1 MLCLAFTIPQAC
13 LSTVRERPLS
23 SLFPAKSL
31 RPVEPLTPLYAAL
44 SRVEQGFTLVDEEL
58 RLLAWNE
65 AFVRLLDLPAALVQ
79 QGRSLEAVIRFNAAR
94 HHDGSE
100 DVEPLIQERLRV
112 ARRGEPH
119 AFEHVAPSGAVLR
132 VTGVSV
138 PGHGFLTVYTD
149 VTEQRSAEQLI
160 RDQNARLET
169 RVAERT
175 FELRRSEAQMR
186 LITDSIPALVAYFDQ
201 HRNYRFINRGYQDW
215 FGLDPS
221 RPEQVSAREF
231 LGLETYTQIKPN
243 VAQALQGRPVTFEYL
258 IHTLDGRTLMAR
270 TTLIPELNAD
280 GQVIGCFELTFDIT
294 EERRAQELL
303 IQAQKMEALGQL
315 TGGLA
320 HDFNNIL
327 MVVLGNLTALAE
339 QAPAHA
345 HVGEYIQPAI
355 DAARRG
361 TKLIRGLLTFSRKQ
375 AIEARVV
382 DLNLLVDG
390 VQDLVRHTLPSTQ
403 QLLTDVHPAPIMVL
417 VDPQQLQNSLLNLI
431 LNAHDATAGQGRIEV
446 RSSCRPLDAPE
457 ASRLGLA
464 PGVYACLQVSDN
476 GCGMDAATRGRVF
489 EPFFTTKPAGQGTGL
504 GLSMVYGFVR
514 QSGGSIELHSQL
526 GQGTSISLWLPQAPS
541 DAVAEAAEVAPSLPS
556 PVGAGLALLV
566 DDDEQVRVTVRR
578 LLLDLGYAV
587 LEAENGAE
595 AREILD
601 QTPGIRLLL
610 SDIVMP
616 GSMDGRQLA
625 RYARST
631 GEVAHVLLMSGYAA
645 ETGSPMEAPLLTKP
659 FGKAE
664 LSAALREIGA

>member
-1 MLCLAFTIPQAC
+1 MNPLFTAVP
-13 LSTVRERPLS
+13 
-23 SLFPAKSL
+23 PAVPSADTIA
-31 RPVEPLTPLYAAL
+31 EPGSIADDALPLYASL
-44 SRVEQGFTLVDEEL
+44 SRAEQGFTLVDEQL
-58 RLLAWNE
+58 RLLAWND
-65 AFVRLLDLPAALVQ
+65 AFVRLLDLPAGLMQ
-79 QGRSLEAVIRFNAAR
+79 QGSPLESVIRFNAAR
-94 HHDGSE
+94 HHRGVG
-100 DVEPLIQERLRV
+100 DVESLIQERLRV

-119 AFEHVAPSGAVLR
+119 AFEHVTPTGAVLR

-138 PGHGFLTVYTD
+138 PGHGFLTLYTD

-160 RDQNARLET
+160 RDQKALLEA

-175 FELRRSEAQMR
+175 SELRRSEAQMR

-243 VAQALQGRPVTFEYL
+243 VAQALQGRAVTFEYL
-258 IHTLDGRTLMAR
+258 IHTIDGRTLMAR
-270 TTLIPELNAD
+270 TTLIPELNVQ

-303 IQAQKMEALGQL
+303 VQAQKMEALGQL

-339 QAPAHA
+339 QAPAQA
-345 HVGEYIQPAI
+345 YVDEYIQPAI
-355 DAARRG
+355 EAARRG

-382 DLNLLVDG
+382 DLNPLVND
-390 VQDLVRHTLPSTQ
+390 VRDLVRHTLPSTQ
-403 QLLTDVHPAPIMVL
+403 QLLTDVHPAPIMVS

-446 RSSCRPLDAPE
+446 RSTCRQLDGQA
-457 ASRLGLA
+457 ASRLGLE
-464 PGVYACLQVSDN
+464 PGAYACLQVSDN
-476 GCGMDAATRGRVF
+476 GCGMDAATRARVF
-489 EPFFTTKPAGQGTGL
+489 EPFFTTKPVGQGTGL

-514 QSGGSIELHSQL
+514 QSGGGIELHSEP
-526 GQGTSISLWLPQAPS
+526 GRGTSLSLWLPQAPS
-541 DAVAEAAEVAPSLPS
+541 EAVAEAAESAPPVPPPS
-556 PVGAGLALLV
+556 GAGLALLV
-566 DDDEQVRVTVRR
+566 DDDPQVRVTVRR

-616 GSMDGRQLA
+616 GQLDGRQLA
-625 RYARST
+625 RYARGA

-645 ETGSPMEAPLLTKP
+645 ECDNPIEAPWLAKP

>member
-1 MLCLAFTIPQAC
+1 M
-13 LSTVRERPLS
+13 S
-23 SLFPAKSL
+23 SLFHAESPRPA
-31 RPVEPLTPLYAAL
+31 EPLPLIPPLYAAL
-44 SRVEQGFTLVDEEL
+44 SRVEQGFTLVDDEL
-58 RLLAWNE
+58 RLLAWNDS
-65 AFVRLLDLPAALVQ
+65 FVRLLDLPAALVQ
-79 QGRSLEAVIRFNAAR
+79 RGGSLEAVIRFNAAR
-94 HHDGSE
+94 YHDGPG
-100 DVEPLIQERLRV
+100 DVEDLIQERLRV
-112 ARRGEPH
+112 ARCGEPH
-119 AFEHVAPSGAVLR
+119 AFEHVTPSGAVLR

-160 RDQNARLET
+160 RDQNALLES

-175 FELRRSEAQMR
+175 TELRRSEAQMR

-221 RPEQVSAREF
+221 QPEKVSAREF

-243 VAQALQGRPVTFEYL
+243 VAQALQGRAVTFEYL
-258 IHTLDGRTLMAR
+258 IHTIDGRTLMAR
-270 TTLIPELNAD
+270 TTLIPELNAEAA
-280 GQVIGCFELTFDIT
+280 VIGCFELTFDIT

-303 IQAQKMEALGQL
+303 VQAQKMEALGQL

-339 QAPAHA
+339 QAPAQA
-345 HVGEYIQPAI
+345 YVGEYIHPAI
-355 DAARRG
+355 EAVRRG

-375 AIEARVV
+375 PIEARIV
-382 DLNLLVDG
+382 DLNPLVNG
-390 VQDLVRHTLPSTQ
+390 VQDLVKHTLPSTQ
-403 QLLTDVHPAPIMVL
+403 QLVTDVGLVPIMVS

-446 RSSCRPLDAPE
+446 RSTHRLLDGLQ
-457 ASRLGLA
+457 ASHLGLV
-464 PGVYACLQVSDN
+464 PGAYACLQVSDN
-476 GCGMDAATRGRVF
+476 GCGMDASTQARVF
-489 EPFFTTKPAGQGTGL
+489 EPFFTTKVAGQGTGL

-514 QSGGSIELHSQL
+514 QSGGGIEIQSSP
-526 GQGTSISLWLPQAPS
+526 GKGSCVSLWLPLARAE
-541 DAVAEAAEVAPSLPS
+541 AVADAAAPATPMLPG
-556 PVGAGLALLV
+556 PAAGLALLV
-566 DDDEQVRVTVRR
+566 DDDLQVRVTVRR

-595 AREILD
+595 AKDILD
-601 QTPGIRLLL
+601 QTPGIQLLL

-616 GSMDGRQLA
+616 GAIDGRQLA
-625 RYARST
+625 RYARNS
-631 GEVAHVLLMSGYAA
+631 GEVAHILLMSAYAA
-645 ETGSPMEAPLLTKP
+645 DTENPLGAPLLAKP

>member
-1 MLCLAFTIPQAC
+1 M
-13 LSTVRERPLS
+13 S

-31 RPVEPLTPLYAAL
+31 RPLEPLTPLYAAL

-65 AFVRLLDLPAALVQ
+65 AFARLLDLPAALVQ

-160 RDQNARLET
+160 RDQNARLES

-175 FELRRSEAQMR
+175 TELRRSEAQMR

-243 VAQALQGRPVTFEYL
+243 VAQALQGRAVTFEYL
-258 IHTLDGRTLMAR
+258 IHTIDDRTLMAR
-270 TTLIPELNAD
+270 TTLIPELNVE

-303 IQAQKMEALGQL
+303 VQAQKMEALGQL

-339 QAPAHA
+339 QAPPQA
-345 HVGEYIQPAI
+345 HVDEYIQPAI

-375 AIEARVV
+375 AIEARIV
-382 DLNLLVDG
+382 DLNHLVG
-390 VQDLVRHTLPSTQ
+390 SVQDLVRHTLPSTQ
-403 QLLTDVHPAPIMVL
+403 ELRTDVHPAPIMVS

-431 LNAHDATAGQGRIEV
+431 LNAHDATGGHGRIEV
-446 RSSCRPLDAPE
+446 RSTCRQLDGLA
-457 ASRLGLA
+457 ASRLGLE
-464 PGVYACLQVSDN
+464 PGAYACLQVSDN
-476 GCGMDAATRGRVF
+476 GCGMDAATRARVF

-514 QSGGSIELHSQL
+514 QSGGGIELHSEPGL
-526 GQGTSISLWLPQAPS
+526 GTSLSLWLPQAPS
-541 DAVAEAAEVAPSLPS
+541 DAVAETTEPAPSVPPPS
-556 PVGAGLALLV
+556 GAGLALLV
-566 DDDEQVRVTVRR
+566 DDDPQVRVTVRR

-616 GSMDGRQLA
+616 GTLDGRQLA

-645 ETGSPMEAPLLTKP
+645 ETGSPIEAPCLAKP